1 MLPVTRSLM
10 QNLYENTNDK
20 IRNGK
25 IEEIIKMIYSRAINF
40 AEKNP
45 VKSFMFDFSI
55 EQQFGNFYFKSLA
68 AQANTQ
74 STTEFAAIRKSDIS
88 DNIKE
93 IIVSLETLFPECNI
107 TYKSISFARGRDG
120 KEYDISTLD
129 ENLRQLIIN
138 PGQFRKSDCIVID
151 WS

>member
-1 MLPVTRSLM
+1 M
-10 QNLYENTNDK
+10 
-20 IRNGK
+20 
-25 IEEIIKMIYSRAINF
+25 
-40 AEKNP
+40 
-45 VKSFMFDFSI
+45 
-55 EQQFGNFYFKSLA
+55 
-68 AQANTQ
+68 
-74 STTEFAAIRKSDIS
+74 
-88 DNIKE
+88 KE
-93 IIVSLETLFPECNI
+93 IIVSLETLFPECTI